1 MKLPKLNLT
10 FSAKRKLQRAGL
22 ISAIVIMVLILI
34 WFCWVVWLERY
45 VVYSRDG
52 AKLDFS
58 ISNQQLS
65 GQVAQPPANDATVS
79 IYYNEGDNTLN
90 ISTELTQLAGFY
102 IDSEMLISR
111 MPEMLDMVKKLPA
124 QTPVMIDVKDIVG
137 RFYYSTALG
146 PVNTSIDQ
154 ASMNALIEYLVK
166 SDLYVI
172 ARAPALRDY
181 YYGLDHVS
189 DGLPMRGGYLWMDD
203 DRCYWLNPKSEGT
216 LTRLIQTAK
225 ELREKGFN
233 EVLFSDFRFPE
244 TDKIVFSGSRTEALE
259 AAASRLLE
267 SCATER
273 FAVSFLVDSATFPL
287 PEGRTRMYMEG
298 VGASKLKTLAE
309 ESGLEDPAV
318 KLAFVTDVNDT
329 RFDAYGVLRPLTSA
343 QFEE

>member
-1 MKLPKLNLT
+1 MAIPYRTRRTL
-10 FSAKRKLQRAGL
+10 RGL
-22 ISAIVIMVLILI
+22 AIAALWLLLIAIIVLL
-34 WFCWVVWLERY
+34 VWLLWLDRY

-318 KLAFVTDVNDT
+318 KLVFVTDVNDT
-329 RFDAYGVLRPLTSA
+329 RFDAYGVLRPLTTA

>member
-1 MKLPKLNLT
+1 MTISYRARRSLRGLAIAALWLVLT
-10 FSAKRKLQRAGL
+10 
-22 ISAIVIMVLILI
+22 AIVVLL
-34 WFCWVVWLERY
+34 VWLLWLDRF
-45 VVYSRDG
+45 VVYTRDG

-58 ISNQQLS
+58 NSNQQLS

-90 ISTELTQLAGFY
+90 ISTELSQLTGFY
-102 IDSEMLISR
+102 IDSQMLTTR
-111 MPEMLDMVKKLPA
+111 MSDLLDLVKKLPS

-146 PVNTSIDQ
+146 PMNTSIDQ
-154 ASMNALIEYLVK
+154 ASMNTLIDYLVK

-189 DGLPMRGGYLWMDD
+189 DGLPMRGGYLWMDE

-244 TDKIVFSGSRTEALE
+244 TDKIVFSGSRTEALGD
-259 AAASRLLE
+259 AASRLME
-267 SCATER
+267 SCATDR

-298 VGASKLKTLAE
+298 VGASKLKSLAE
-309 ESGLEDPAV
+309 ESGLEDPTV
-318 KLAFVTDVNDT
+318 KLAFITDVNDT
-329 RFDAYGVLRPLTSA
+329 RFDAYGVLRPITSA

>member
-1 MKLPKLNLT
+1 MAISYRARRSLRGLAIAALWLVLT
-10 FSAKRKLQRAGL
+10 
-22 ISAIVIMVLILI
+22 AIVVLL
-34 WFCWVVWLERY
+34 VWLLWLDRF
-45 VVYSRDG
+45 VVYTRDG

-58 ISNQQLS
+58 NSNQQLS

-90 ISTELTQLAGFY
+90 ISTELSQLTGFY
-102 IDSEMLISR
+102 IDSQMLTTR
-111 MPEMLDMVKKLPA
+111 MSDILDLVKKLPS
-124 QTPVMIDVKDIVG
+124 QTPVMIDMKDIVG

-146 PVNTSIDQ
+146 PMNTSIDQ
-154 ASMNALIEYLVK
+154 ASMNALIDYLVK

-244 TDKIVFSGSRTEALE
+244 TDKIVFSGSRTEALG
-259 AAASRLLE
+259 AAASRLME
-267 SCATER
+267 SCATDR

-298 VGASKLKTLAE
+298 IGASKLKSLAE
-309 ESGLEDPAV
+309 ESGLEDPTV
-318 KLAFVTDVNDT
+318 KLAFITDVNDT